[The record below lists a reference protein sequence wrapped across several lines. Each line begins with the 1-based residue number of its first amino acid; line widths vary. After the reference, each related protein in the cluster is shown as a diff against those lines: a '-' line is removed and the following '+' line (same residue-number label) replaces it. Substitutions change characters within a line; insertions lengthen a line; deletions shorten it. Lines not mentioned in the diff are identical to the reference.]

1 MSEVIKVRSRVL
13 SSSAQYVRSRALPS
27 LSQVPRIFKLLHEE
41 HCSSHDSVPEGA
53 NSRLIAA
60 HKTFTGIGIDD
71 EFLGD
76 GDRPH
81 SMSRWT
87 GHIVDNT
94 GARMWFVQI
103 HCGPQYPAEPPSVKF
118 TTKVNLE
125 GVDQRTG
132 LVDFA
137 RLARA
142 TSRDGFRWTEKSCIV
157 EYLCAIRGQLL
168 RDLGKPQPAD
178 GEHMKWP
185 NT

>member
-1 MSEVIKVRSRVL
+1 
-13 SSSAQYVRSRALPS
+13 
-27 LSQVPRIFKLLHEE
+27 
-41 HCSSHDSVPEGA
+41 VPEGA